1 MNEPKYIDADKLL
14 IQAWNNLYK
23 LEDVWEESVGPD
35 FIIHG
40 RPEMQ
45 AGFEAAHKA
54 IVDAPAADVVE
65 VVRCKDCKHWRQQ
78 TNYQGAPLS
87 FGFCESDDMWQSL
100 YGETYEVEHID
111 TDDDFY
117 CGYAKRRTDE

>member
-1 MNEPKYIDADKLL
+1 MNDDTISRQMVLNLL
-14 IQAWNNLYK
+14 VRCAIPENGGRLLYQGIK
-23 LEDVWEESVGPD
+23 QLPSAQQE
-35 FIIHG
+35 II
-40 RPEMQ
+40 
-45 AGFEAAHKA
+45 
-54 IVDAPAADVVE
+54 
-65 VVRCKDCKHWRQQ
+65 RCKDCEHWRQQ

-100 YGETYEVEHID
+100 YGETYEVAHID